1 MLKSEV
7 VVSLTSFVTE
17 LAMAWQRLAMYQPG
31 HPERKQALDR
41 AHAVLA
47 GLVAPTG
54 SLALGVGRQALIGPD
69 ERLTSA
75 PAARLAAALYVL
87 EVAVLRFEEG
97 VDCDELEHLLNLLPR
112 SEAHSEGRDL
122 RLELQ
127 QRDVRHIQVEAV
139 DFSGLV
145 ATDSLEDEGIEAE
158 RDSSLWDRILQR
170 LLNDQRFNV
179 DPENCAAGGGSSFG
193 QVQAVVGQVLE
204 SYGISGED
212 VGSLVQGSSAL
223 EVVETLSVVVG
234 GAAAEEMIE
243 AEDEGSRRS
252 AARQVTELIGAMPKG
267 MQHGILDAA
276 VRELVVRNEAAPGL
290 SSLGSA
296 VSAAQM
302 VGSLRRL
309 RSDKVGFAPRVVA
322 AVESLVAEG
331 VKEIDR
337 PNQLRDPDDLAR
349 QLRAVF
355 SDEDIDRAP
364 LAGDLDDRIF
374 LELRRHVPVHA
385 MFTDLSPYMDSITDQ
400 RLDVDLSM
408 TLIDL
413 LQRPFLDEK
422 QIGWVIER
430 QQEAFK
436 VMLAGG
442 RFVAAT
448 RIVEYLREQAN
459 SKEQIKPVREAAE
472 RCLAGLREPQT
483 LSGIVDVLGE
493 VKSSEIGLVH
503 NLIELLGPT
512 AIHQLLCVLGE
523 ESELS
528 RRRHIFDLLI
538 SLGPAVVPASI
549 GLLEDQR
556 WYMIRNIL
564 SLLRQVGE
572 GLTLEVLQKALA
584 HEDSRV
590 RIEAVKCMP
599 ELGTDMTPAL
609 VEQVLADEDPKVSEM
624 AIGVFG
630 SARISAAVQPLVD
643 LLNKPDRMGR
653 QRKLRLR
660 ALQALGE
667 FGDAKI
673 LTQIAPFFR
682 SWFAP
687 VSVEERHAAYQSL
700 SLYSEADRRPW
711 LKKGRLSL
719 DPVIREIC
727 RSLIGAESP
736 EGGGGG

>member
-17 LAMAWQRLAMYQPG
+17 LALAWQRLAMYQPG

-69 ERLTSA
+69 EKLTSA

-97 VDCDELEHLLNLLPR
+97 VEAAELEHFLNLLPR
-112 SEAHSEGRDL
+112 GETLSEGRDL
-122 RLELQ
+122 GLELQ
-127 QRDVRHIQVEAV
+127 QNDIRHIRIEAV

-145 ATDSLEDEGIEAE
+145 ATDNLEGDGVESLGDT
-158 RDSSLWDRILQR
+158 SLWDRILQR
-170 LLNDQRFNV
+170 LLNDQRFIV
-179 DPENCAAGGGSSFG
+179 DPERCDDGGGSPLG
-193 QVQAVVGQVLE
+193 RVQAVLGQVLE
-204 SYGISGED
+204 NYGISGD
-212 VGSLVQGSSAL
+212 DLGSLKQGSSAMD
-223 EVVETLSVVVG
+223 VVETLSGVVG
-234 GAAAEEMIE
+234 EAAGEEMLE

-252 AARQVTELIGAMPKG
+252 TARHVTELIGAMPEG

-276 VRELVVRNEAAPGL
+276 VRELVVRDEAAPGL

-309 RSDKVGFAPRVVA
+309 RSDKVGFSPRVVS

-331 VKEIDR
+331 VKEIDH
-337 PNQLRDPDDLAR
+337 PNLQRDPDELAQ

-355 SDEDIDRAP
+355 SDEDVDRAP
-364 LAGDLDDRIF
+364 LAGGLDDRIF

-385 MFTDLSPYMDSITDQ
+385 MFTDLSPYLESITDE

-408 TLIDL
+408 TLVDL
-413 LQRPFLDEK
+413 LQRPFLDES

-430 QQEAFK
+430 QQEVFK
-436 VMLAGG
+436 VMLGGG

-448 RIVEYLREQAN
+448 RIVEYLRDQA
-459 SKEQIKPVREAAE
+459 SAKEQIKPVREAAE
-472 RCLAGLREPQT
+472 RCLAGLREPQV
-483 LSGIVDVLGE
+483 LSGIVDALGE
-493 VKSSEIGLVH
+493 VKSLEIGLVH
-503 NLIELLGPT
+503 NLIGLLGPT

-528 RRRHIFDLLI
+528 RRRHIFDLLV

-549 GLLEDQR
+549 GLLGDHR

-564 SLLRQVGE
+564 SLLRHVGE
-572 GLTLEVLQKALA
+572 GLTLEVLQNALM

-590 RIEAVKCMP
+590 RVEAIKCVSD
-599 ELGTDMTPAL
+599 LGSDIPPSL
-609 VEQVLADEDPKVSEM
+609 VERVLADEDLKVAEM
-624 AIGVFG
+624 AIGIFG
-630 SARISAAVQPLVD
+630 SARIDAAKQPLVE
-643 LLNKPDRMGR
+643 LLKKPDRLGR

-660 ALQALGE
+660 ALQTLGE
-667 FGDAKI
+667 LGDAGV
-673 LTQIAPFFR
+673 LNQIAPYFR

-687 VSVEERHAAYQSL
+687 VSVEERHAAYRSL
-700 SLYSEADRRPW
+700 RLYSEADRRSW
-711 LKKGRLSL
+711 LKKGRFSL

-727 RSLIGAESP
+727 RSLGAESP
-736 EGGGGG
+736 KSGVEG